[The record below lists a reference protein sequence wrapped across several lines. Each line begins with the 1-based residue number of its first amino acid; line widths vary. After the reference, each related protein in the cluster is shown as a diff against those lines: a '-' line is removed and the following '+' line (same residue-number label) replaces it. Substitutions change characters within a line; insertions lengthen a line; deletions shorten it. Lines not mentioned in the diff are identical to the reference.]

1 VAAKETAPPK
11 PGPPYWAGER
21 PRGTIDAIRW
31 AGPKK
36 PTLEELRELLQKE
49 GLDSEVYSDPP
60 RMKYGR
66 HKHPFDDFVVIV
78 SGRMRIATDTH
89 EWILKPGDRLDI
101 PANTPHTAEMLGKE
115 EVRWLS
121 AAK

>member
-1 VAAKETAPPK
+1 MV
-11 PGPPYWAGER
+11 
-21 PRGTIDAIRW
+21 DVIRW
-31 AGPKK
+31 IGAKRPS
-36 PTLEELRELLQKE
+36 LEELQAMLRNE
-49 GLDSEVYSDPP
+49 GLESEVYSDPP
-60 RMKYGR
+60 GMKYGR

-89 EWILKPGDRLDI
+89 EWILKPGDRLDL
-101 PANTPHTAEMLGKE
+101 PSNTSHSAEMLGKE